1 MKAAGPPLPADAGRT
16 APPRTGTEAGSR
28 LAGAADAAS
37 CLGTVQETPDSCLI
51 LDQLDQILCIL
62 KQLLQDTKR
71 PSIVALMERIA
82 FVTKV
87 KQQFDALPG
96 RIRVAASYVLD
107 HPEDVALLSMREQA
121 RRAGVPPAT
130 MTRFA
135 QQMGLPGYDEV
146 RAIHAAALREVPVAY
161 GGRAQTLL
169 QRHREVGDAGVAAE
183 MLERLSAHLSEAAA
197 PSRVERLVQAARDM
211 VAARRIYCL
220 GHRSSFPV
228 AFQFNYLLS
237 FFDNRSVLLDAT
249 GGVGHPN
256 MLDAAPGDVLL
267 VVCYRPAARHV
278 VEATA
283 FARRQG
289 VRVIAITDSE
299 ANAISRLAHL
309 TLLTPCQSPSFF
321 DTVTPAFAVC
331 ETLVALMAG
340 QLAGDVAA
348 AVARSESKLW
358 ELGVWWR
365 EEEPLPAM
373 TGPSHP
379 DLPPPDA
386 PLPDAPGDD
395 RPATSALP
403 VGNG

>member
-1 MKAAGPPLPADAGRT
+1 
-16 APPRTGTEAGSR
+16 
-28 LAGAADAAS
+28 
-37 CLGTVQETPDSCLI
+37 
-51 LDQLDQILCIL
+51 
-62 KQLLQDTKR
+62 
-71 PSIVALMERIA
+71 MERID

-87 KQQFDALPG
+87 KQQFDELPG

-135 QQMGLPGYDEV
+135 QHMGLPGYDEV
-146 RAIHAAALREVPVAY
+146 RAIHAAALREAPVAY
-161 GGRAQTLL
+161 GGRAENLVR
-169 QRHREVGDAGVAAE
+169 RHREVGNAGVATE
-183 MLERLSAHLSEAAA
+183 MLERLAVHLSEVAT
-197 PSRVERLVQAARDM
+197 PSRVERLAEAARDM

-237 FFDNRSVLLDAT
+237 FFDSRSILLDAT

-267 VVCYRPAARHV
+267 VICYRPAARHV
-278 VEATA
+278 IEATA

-331 ETLVALMAG
+331 ETLVALIAG
-340 QLAGDVAA
+340 LHPGDVAA
-348 AVARSESKLW
+348 SVARSEAKLW
-358 ELGVWWR
+358 ELGVWWG
-365 EEEPLPAM
+365 EEEALPAFAAPERVRPDPAQAS
-373 TGPSHP
+373 TAVHPSA
-379 DLPPPDA
+379 DA
-386 PLPDAPGDD
+386 VVHADEG
-395 RPATSALP
+395 
-403 VGNG
+403 